1 MNKFNFH
8 DMFKAVLLVL
18 VSLLAFY
25 ARGIHSQQ
33 ADISSR
39 LSIVEKNQ
47 VKIMTVLG
55 IEPYSLDPQ
64 NRPFL
69 SRISQ

>member
-1 MNKFNFH
+1 MNKFNVH
-8 DMFKAVLLVL
+8 DILRAVLIVL
-18 VSLLAFY
+18 VSLLAFF
-25 ARGIHSQQ
+25 ARGIHSHQ
-33 ADISSR
+33 ADISNR

-55 IEPYSLDPQ
+55 IEPYTLDPQ

>member
-1 MNKFNFH
+1 MNKFNVH
-8 DMFKAVLLVL
+8 DVLRAVLIVL

-25 ARGIHSQQ
+25 ARGIHTQQ
-33 ADISSR
+33 ADVSR
-39 LSIVEKNQ
+39 RLLIVEKNQ
-47 VKIMTVLG
+47 VKIMTVMG

-64 NRPFL
+64 NRAFL

>member
-1 MNKFNFH
+1 MNKFNVH
-8 DMFKAVLLVL
+8 DMLRAVLIVL

-25 ARGIHSQQ
+25 ARGIHSRQ
-33 ADISSR
+33 ADISNR
-39 LSIVEKNQ
+39 LSIVEMNQ
-47 VKIMTVLG
+47 VKIMTVMG

-69 SRISQ
+69 SRISP